1 MDTLVQGRYG
11 ISFISDHSQQK
22 KYNMQIKYYVEVEAE
37 GKKKKGHQI
46 GTAVVGSG
54 ANGKKSK
61 CPSGN
66 VGKSATGQANG
77 CEHADCTAAK
87 NAARATLRGQVPSE
101 CHKYIQAN
109 SPCQK
114 VGC

>member
-1 MDTLVQGRYG
+1 MKLRER
-11 ISFISDHSQQK
+11 
-22 KYNMQIKYYVEVEAE
+22 IKN
-37 GKKKKGHQI
+37 KGYQI

-77 CEHADCTAAK
+77 YENAAK
-87 NAARATLRGQVPSE
+87 ATLRGQVPSE